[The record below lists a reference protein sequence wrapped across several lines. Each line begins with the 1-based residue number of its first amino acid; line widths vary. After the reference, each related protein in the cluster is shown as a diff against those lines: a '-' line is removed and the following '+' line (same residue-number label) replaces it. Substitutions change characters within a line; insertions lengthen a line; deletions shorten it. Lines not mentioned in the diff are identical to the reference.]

1 MSLVMDLAEEED
13 PAMPLSDDG
22 AARQN
27 DDVATS
33 ALWGVLVLA
42 IAVFF
47 VDRGFDRL
55 FSDYRFDENI
65 TGWVSSDGLWDTIV
79 RSWNNQGQSP
89 LYFVIVWV
97 WQQLAGTS
105 EFAVRIPSLV
115 ALGAAMWHLI
125 GIGQDV
131 GRKSLGIV
139 AAIFLVSTDV
149 GAADARP
156 YIFLVLS
163 VVLALRYGLRWS
175 SPSGSLTDGVRW
187 AVFGVLALYFHPL
200 AIYALMPHL
209 LLSIRARNL
218 GRSRQTTA
226 LIVLGGLLAL
236 PLIPQ
241 MLALGSRGDSLVLVP
256 LPGFDS
262 LRGGVLPGALGM
274 AILLAALANVDWR
287 WLRSVPNPRFA
298 IFAFGTVSPALGL
311 FVQSWITGN
320 AVFVDR
326 YWTAAI
332 PLAGL
337 VLGHLLSNMRNYAM
351 IIGCLVPVI
360 AGVPTFGVE
369 TDLPDWAYAAAVIE
383 QASPDSEIWAMAGLI
398 ESYHPGYFETT
409 DANDY
414 LSGHFILHG
423 AEREILSVPA
433 GVSDEFNPIY
443 DRHVERVSSTGAPVT
458 IVQVSDGA
466 FVPSIQY
473 AIDQLVA
480 NGYEVAD
487 LDFESDILTA
497 RLERP

>member
-1 MSLVMDLAEEED
+1 MDLAGEED
-13 PAMPLSDDG
+13 PAMPLPNDG
-22 AARQN
+22 AAHQR
-27 DDVATS
+27 DDEATS

-42 IAVFF
+42 IVVFV
-47 VDRGFDRL
+47 VDRGFGRL
-55 FSDYRFDENI
+55 ISDYRFDENI

-89 LYFVIVWV
+89 LYFVIVWA

-105 EFAVRIPSLV
+105 EVAVRIPSLV
-115 ALGAAMWHLI
+115 ALGASVWHLI
-125 GIGQDV
+125 GIGHDV

-139 AAIFLVSTDV
+139 AAIFLISTDV
-149 GAADARP
+149 GAVDARP

-175 SPSGSLTDGVRW
+175 SPSGSLTDGVKW
-187 AVFGVLALYFHPL
+187 AVFGALTLYFHPL

-209 LLSIRARNL
+209 ILSVRARNL
-218 GRSRQTTA
+218 GRNRQTTA
-226 LIVLGGLLAL
+226 LILLGGLLAL
-236 PLIPQ
+236 PLVPQ
-241 MLALGSRGDSLVLVP
+241 LLALDSRGASLVLVP

-262 LRGGVLPGALGM
+262 LRGGVLPGSLGM
-274 AILLAALANVDWR
+274 AILIAAVANVDWR
-287 WLRSVPNPRFA
+287 WLRTVRHPRFA

-320 AVFVDR
+320 AIFVDR

-351 IIGCLVPVI
+351 IVGCLVPII
-360 AGVPTFGVE
+360 AGVPAFGVE
-369 TDLPDWAYAAAVIE
+369 NELPDWEYGAAVIE
-383 QASPDSEIWAMAGLI
+383 QASPDSEVWAMAGLI
-398 ESYHPGYFETT
+398 ESYHPGYFETAE
-409 DANDY
+409 ANDY

-423 AEREILSVPA
+423 AEREILSIPA
-433 GVSDEFNPIY
+433 GTSDEFNPIY
-443 DRHVERVSSTGAPVT
+443 DRHVERLSSTGAPVT
-458 IVQVSDGA
+458 IVQVSDGT

-473 AIDQLVA
+473 AIDRLIA
-480 NGYEVAD
+480 NGYDIAE
-487 LDFESDILTA
+487 LDFESSILTA